1 MTPHITL
8 DPNGTGALYCQHCAE
23 LYPPSLPCT
32 VERWIDQC
40 RGFVLMHKHC
50 PKPLESSKQVEL
62 FDELTKREAGERK
75 LRDNVGHFECA
86 TCHRITGNE
95 WDHLTH
101 ACIAKPAGIDGMSDA
116 PDPETDPPERDADGN
131 PLPPPPYAHLAGPV
145 DPYADPYAKFHELY
159 PMPDTL
165 DGLLNACTYGLDGEQ
180 FVRLREASAGLQPG
194 SVDFAPIANWA
205 RREHAHYDSE
215 ARVKHGAGPIA
226 GLTIPVQLEMPPAL
240 RRLIGELKKAKRG
253 ARPLANPKPRARKAG

>member
-50 PKPLESSKQVEL
+50 PKPQEPSKQVEL
-62 FDELTKREAGERK
+62 FDELARAEEQRK
-75 LRDNVGHFECA
+75 TAYVDPVAF
-86 TCHRITGNE
+86 
-95 WDHLTH
+95 
-101 ACIAKPAGIDGMSDA
+101 GIDGMSDA
-116 PDPETDPPERDADGN
+116 PDPETDPPGNPLQGVRASDWLRELAEDDAEGEVTADGE
-131 PLPPPPYAHLAGPV
+131 PLPPPAYSHLADRV
-145 DPYADPYAKFHELY
+145 DHYAKFHDLY
-159 PMPDTL
+159 PMPTTL
-165 DGLLNACTYGLDGEQ
+165 DGLLDACSYGLDGEQ
-180 FVRLREASAGLQPG
+180 FARLREASAGLQPG

-215 ARVKHGAGPIA
+215 ARVKRGAGPIA

-240 RRLIGELKKAKRG
+240 RRLIEEPKKAKRG
-253 ARPLANPKPRARKAG
+253 ARPLANPKPRARKSA